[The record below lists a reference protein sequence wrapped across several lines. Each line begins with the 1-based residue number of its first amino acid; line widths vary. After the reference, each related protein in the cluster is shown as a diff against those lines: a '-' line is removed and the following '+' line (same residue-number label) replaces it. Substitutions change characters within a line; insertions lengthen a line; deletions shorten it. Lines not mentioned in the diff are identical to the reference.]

1 MKMFKHLKGTLMLL
15 FNLYEKE
22 LKHLGVKSEEQ
33 FSSLPEREQDRL
45 IHLCTES
52 IEDEQQ

>member
-1 MKMFKHLKGTLMLL
+1 MLV

-22 LKHLGVKSEEQ
+22 LKHLGVKSEAQ
-33 FSSLPEREQDRL
+33 FMSLPEAEQDRL
-45 IHLCTES
+45 IHLCDES